1 MTRKS
6 PNARLPRI
14 AIPAIAL
21 TLLIACGPQVLAQG
35 SGQGSGP
42 ATAGGSAEPS
52 ANPNQTPPTS
62 GAENRPAT
70 PPGGGTVGMG
80 GSRIPGHTGQVST
93 VEAKPDPVVEQ
104 SEKEVSRRIKSIC
117 RGC

>member
-6 PNARLPRI
+6 PNTRLPRI

-21 TLLIACGPQVLAQG
+21 TLLIACGPQVFAQG
-35 SGQGSGP
+35 SSPG
-42 ATAGGSAEPS
+42 TTGGSAQPS
-52 ANPNQTPPTS
+52 ANPNQTPATP

>member
-1 MTRKS
+1 MTNKRTKTWR
-6 PNARLPRI
+6 PNAL
-14 AIPAIAL
+14 IPAIVVV
-21 TLLIACGPQVLAQG
+21 LLIGGAPQAYAQG
-35 SGQGSGP
+35 AGPGATGGQ
-42 ATAGGSAEPS
+42 AQQPS
-52 ANPNQTPPTS
+52 AAPNQPPPAS

-93 VEAKPDPVVEQ
+93 VEVKPDPIVEE
-104 SEKEVSRRIKSIC
+104 SEKEVSRRIRSIC

>member
-1 MTRKS
+1 
-6 PNARLPRI
+6 
-14 AIPAIAL
+14 
-21 TLLIACGPQVLAQG
+21 
-35 SGQGSGP
+35 
-42 ATAGGSAEPS
+42 
-52 ANPNQTPPTS
+52 
-62 GAENRPAT
+62 
-70 PPGGGTVGMG
+70 MG

>member
-6 PNARLPRI
+6 PNTRLPRI

-21 TLLIACGPQVLAQG
+21 VFLIACAPQVLAQG
-35 SGQGSGP
+35 SKLRPG
-42 ATAGGSAEPS
+42 TAGGSAQPS
-52 ANPNQTPPTS
+52 ASPNQTPSPS

-93 VEAKPDPVVEQ
+93 VEVKPDPVVEQ